1 MLPILVGI
9 RYEILKKPRGES
21 YGTISEGS
29 EVPGDASAEFIFNH
43 VFEVLYDRLVA
54 DANFQF
60 RENELTVRDVTTWQ
74 DFKALQSDHVFYWDK
89 YYKISGKATKP
100 EWKAPRASVQIALV
114 ISGRE
119 WQRRTEMLAASEPD
133 ADSNE
138 NSVSAT
144 ASAVQTRVTRF
155 TASVSNASD
164 QTEASTIRS
173 LAQSTDRILIR
184 HLRYGISCSNQ
195 LTLAEFVCLD
205 VPTCKQIL
213 FFRIYPKAMDALFTQ
228 DEAAMQFVC
237 DPAVAEPG
245 TLSVVLS
252 AALGSGSFKDAY
264 EGFLTL
270 VRPSTSPTGLG
281 STVNQRVAAKRMIDT
296 KASRRDTVGIRR
308 FSPAVEL
315 EQSICKGNLLLW
327 ATSLFDLT
335 DTFVRHQLSKLGEPP
350 SNLVIPDIRFVE
362 GGVAQVHNTVTG
374 TNVVRASSLRRSVI
388 IEELIPSCFVKFV
401 HNRAAVPH
409 LDPDHPSYH
418 IALYLCFTQHVQ
430 YVYSGRSMFLSDYQ
444 GSESLLTDPQIMTTP
459 EIAKQ
464 RGTPMFGGG
473 NISEL
478 FNVFCNQH
486 VPLRVSILH
495 GVLQYGNSLGG
506 KIPETTKKMF
516 FWWADKHGAHL
527 ALEDLPI
534 GKQSDGT
541 ACGIL
546 ALDAVT
552 RAVYPND
559 PSYSQSNVLL
569 LRINLFNRISNRVV
583 NRVRHFINASF
594 CPTDIFEDVDLFESS
609 SPCPHRPPPSL
620 KKLVR
625 DAKFSIQSLSR
636 SAMDPVNEG
645 MASETTSLPFDN
657 IFSLKRGNNHKDAP
671 TPNPSLVKKR
681 VWQAGKERDKPPPP
695 LTFSS
700 SINGPKSTTFA
711 HSSQAQACSTYRE
724 DQLVFVR
731 GRRAPWA
738 HDHAR
743 DQLRP
748 LCRPVPAHLLIT
760 LPPPPPPILISIRAN
775 IRPLSPSP
783 GHLFRIPA
791 SGLAKPDSLH
801 QGVLLPLIPDAFAL
815 IHTTPLPS
823 RALVLAS
830 DVSTG
835 WPGTGLATGLL
846 QCGLP
851 LLVSQ
856 RLAITGPSESLT
868 ILSGLAGVAL
878 TDADSLSNNKPS
890 DSLDAESHAADSS
903 TTSLPSD
910 PKGNKHHRFHIDTT
924 AFEMCCVGDFDCSQ
938 TSMTSCKALDAIC
951 KRYQSDPKLYQEL
964 TGGEDKSS
972 DIEST
977 DLFIGKE
984 SNNNFDET
992 DAPIDLVIGQVISAS
1007 LKSLPNGYQMDEDS
1021 SIQCTGVAVDTEAEI
1036 DAESLPL
1043 AQYRSRQAQV
1053 ASGWLGGLGMCEE
1066 H

>member
-1 MLPILVGI
+1 MSRGQDSQCWNSSVAASFTEKHVALQDVSCGTGQFCRGDQYIRIGQKGYRVSESGKRNAHRIVCYNCYSYYRDRQRDSQSSHAAGPPRSSAPAPDAKEIQRMNNQGRLGDVSRAQQHVSIFPRSGGTMGPPSSVPARPIVAAPSAWDRSRNSDIVSQKGSRSQNQWSDKGYSKNHAQYQASRGSWARSSYVGRSPKMLPILVGI

-29 EVPGDASAEFIFNH
+29 KIPGDASAEFIFNH

-173 LAQSTDRILIR
+173 LARSTDREATRALSQRSGSSSSSAVVLGAATWSPDKR
-184 HLRYGISCSNQ
+184 HERTLSLGAPSTPPSSPQLRSKCSHPGWRSPDEADFARLRKVASVGGQ
-195 LTLAEFVCLD
+195 VSRSGTCD
-205 VPTCKQIL
+205 VPTCEQIL

-264 EGFLTL
+264 KGFLTL

-315 EQSICKGNLLLW
+315 EQSICEGNLLLW

-374 TNVVRASSLRRSVI
+374 TNVVRASSLRRSFI
-388 IEELIPSCFVKFV
+388 IEELIPSRFVKFV

-430 YVYSGRSMFLSDYQ
+430 YVYTGRSMFLSDYQ

-473 NISEL
+473 NVSEL

-486 VPLRVSILH
+486 VCSDYCR
-495 GVLQYGNSLGG
+495 
-506 KIPETTKKMF
+506 F
-516 FWWADKHGAHL
+516 FG
-527 ALEDLPI
+527 
-534 GKQSDGT
+534 
-541 ACGIL
+541 
-546 ALDAVT
+546 
-552 RAVYPND
+552 
-559 PSYSQSNVLL
+559 
-569 LRINLFNRISNRVV
+569 
-583 NRVRHFINASF
+583 
-594 CPTDIFEDVDLFESS
+594 
-609 SPCPHRPPPSL
+609 L
-620 KKLVR
+620 K
-625 DAKFSIQSLSR
+625 
-636 SAMDPVNEG
+636 
-645 MASETTSLPFDN
+645 
-657 IFSLKRGNNHKDAP
+657 
-671 TPNPSLVKKR
+671 
-681 VWQAGKERDKPPPP
+681 
-695 LTFSS
+695 
-700 SINGPKSTTFA
+700 
-711 HSSQAQACSTYRE
+711 
-724 DQLVFVR
+724 
-731 GRRAPWA
+731 
-738 HDHAR
+738 
-743 DQLRP
+743 
-748 LCRPVPAHLLIT
+748 
-760 LPPPPPPILISIRAN
+760 
-775 IRPLSPSP
+775 
-783 GHLFRIPA
+783 
-791 SGLAKPDSLH
+791 
-801 QGVLLPLIPDAFAL
+801 
-815 IHTTPLPS
+815 
-823 RALVLAS
+823 
-830 DVSTG
+830 
-835 WPGTGLATGLL
+835 
-846 QCGLP
+846 
-851 LLVSQ
+851 
-856 RLAITGPSESLT
+856 
-868 ILSGLAGVAL
+868 
-878 TDADSLSNNKPS
+878 
-890 DSLDAESHAADSS
+890 
-903 TTSLPSD
+903 
-910 PKGNKHHRFHIDTT
+910 
-924 AFEMCCVGDFDCSQ
+924 
-938 TSMTSCKALDAIC
+938 
-951 KRYQSDPKLYQEL
+951 
-964 TGGEDKSS
+964 
-972 DIEST
+972 
-977 DLFIGKE
+977 
-984 SNNNFDET
+984 
-992 DAPIDLVIGQVISAS
+992 
-1007 LKSLPNGYQMDEDS
+1007 
-1021 SIQCTGVAVDTEAEI
+1021 
-1036 DAESLPL
+1036 PL
-1043 AQYRSRQAQV
+1043 AQV
-1053 ASGWLGGLGMCEE
+1053 PV
-1066 H
+1066 